1 MTVEL
6 HWLTLTVLMT
16 AFLWVPYF
24 LDRVAT
30 RGPWPAFQG
39 TTPEHGQEQSAWALR
54 AIRAHQNAVENL
66 AIFVPAVLVA
76 TRCRSRRP

>member
-39 TTPEHGQEQSAWALR
+39 TTPEHGQEQSA
-54 AIRAHQNAVENL
+54 
-66 AIFVPAVLVA
+66 
-76 TRCRSRRP
+76 